1 MRYLIPALLILA
13 LVFGPG
19 LWVQRVLSRYS
30 RPDNRYSV
38 SGAELARYLLDKN
51 DLQHV
56 SVETTRAGDHYDPEA
71 KAVRLSEDKFG
82 GHSLTAITVAA
93 HEVGHA
99 IQDKDAYRPLRLRG
113 LLVKGMQK
121 VEKLGAAILI
131 AAPFM
136 GLLTRV
142 PGIGVLMLL
151 GGLLTLASSTLVHF
165 ITLPTEIDASF
176 GRALPMLEKYRILKD
191 SDRLHARKILKAA
204 AWTYVSAS
212 LMSLLNIARWLA
224 ILRR

>member
-1 MRYLIPALLILA
+1 MRYLIPGLLILA

-19 LWVQRVLSRYS
+19 MWVQRVLSRYS
-30 RPDNRYSV
+30 VPNNRYAEN
-38 SGAELARYLLDKN
+38 GAKLARHLLDLH

-56 SVETTRAGDHYDPEA
+56 TVEKTNAGDHYDPIA
-71 KAVRLSEDKFG
+71 KAVRLSEDKFDG
-82 GHSLTAITVAA
+82 RSLTAITVAA

-99 IQDKDAYRPLRLRG
+99 IQDKEAYRPLRLRG
-113 LLVKGMQK
+113 LLVRGMQK

-136 GLLTRV
+136 GLLTRA

-151 GGLLTLASSTLVHF
+151 GGLLTLASSTLVHLV
-165 ITLPTEIDASF
+165 TLPTEIDASF
-176 GRALPMLEKYRILKD
+176 TRALPMLEKYRILKD
-191 SDRLHARKILKAA
+191 HDRKHARKILKAA
-204 AWTYVSAS
+204 AFTYVSVS